1 MSNERTPSAGQPEP
15 LAHEPGQDD
24 EVIELPAPKADP
36 GAMGV
41 DDHVPHE
48 PLGLGHQPNDD
59 LDRGV
64 DRENLN
70 SPSQGVRPGR

>member
-1 MSNERTPSAGQPEP
+1 MSDERTRSTGQQEP
-15 LAHEPGQDD
+15 VAHEPGHDD
-24 EVIELPAPKADP
+24 DVIELPPPKP
-36 GAMGV
+36 NRGAMGV
-41 DDHVPHE
+41 DDHVANE
-48 PLGLGHQPNDD
+48 PLGLGHQPDDD